1 MTRPRLV
8 NYRRRMTIQVNV
20 YEAKTQ
26 LSELL
31 KQAEAG
37 EDVVIARSGRPVVRL
52 VPVERRS
59 GQRPGRGS
67 LKGKVWI
74 SEDFDKVDDE
84 IIEEFEQALGQVLP

>member
-1 MTRPRLV
+1 
-8 NYRRRMTIQVNV
+8 
-20 YEAKTQ
+20 
-26 LSELL
+26 
-31 KQAEAG
+31 
-37 EDVVIARSGRPVVRL
+37 VRL

-67 LKGKVWI
+67 LKGKIWI